1 MLDDGHPGDF
11 QAASRE
17 FVDGI
22 GWWMLDGWML
32 DGNNQHW
39 WLPSTVFVLQ
49 TFFFG
54 ALARLAAAGSDY
66 VRTTSLNTRVRN
78 GRECQPNG
86 GWRAFFFFIAI
97 GLVPTRPQSALQWA
111 SRAEVRR

>member
-49 TFFFG
+49 TITNRSPVIT
-54 ALARLAAAGSDY
+54 AR
-66 VRTTSLNTRVRN
+66 
-78 GRECQPNG
+78 G
-86 GWRAFFFFIAI
+86 G
-97 GLVPTRPQSALQWA
+97 GLSPSQEHPPPQ
-111 SRAEVRR
+111 

>member
-22 GWWMLDGWML
+22 GWWMLDGWVL

-49 TFFFG
+49 TEVAGDVG
-54 ALARLAAAGSDY
+54 ARDGDTEGDAEYAGD
-66 VRTTSLNTRVRN
+66 VIDETEVGVLRGDAGADDRR
-78 GRECQPNG
+78 G
-86 GWRAFFFFIAI
+86 GV
-97 GLVPTRPQSALQWA
+97 L
-111 SRAEVRR
+111 